1 MVECGIEKMMCKDK
15 LEVLNNLEAM
25 ELFEHIEKWVAQHSI
40 REQANK
46 RYYKYYFNK
55 AWKKVYD
62 KYDELVVKKEL
73 TSREMLFLQKV
84 FYTGE
89 IKRIHKYFPRRKR
102 HICEMKDMCVSW
114 SKRIEG
120 LENLNI
126 NFNKGLLIITKPV
139 LSIDVFGLLE
149 FILINNPIIPK
160 NKINQLLMYLEES
173 EVVYYLDLEQ
183 VKDVQIIDVNMMT
196 KKITCIGELN
206 KDKWKRNKF
215 K

>member
-1 MVECGIEKMMCKDK
+1 
-15 LEVLNNLEAM
+15 
-25 ELFEHIEKWVAQHSI
+25 
-40 REQANK
+40 
-46 RYYKYYFNK
+46 
-55 AWKKVYD
+55 
-62 KYDELVVKKEL
+62 
-73 TSREMLFLQKV
+73 
-84 FYTGE
+84 
-89 IKRIHKYFPRRKR
+89 
-102 HICEMKDMCVSW
+102 MKDMCVSW
-114 SKRIEG
+114 SKSIEG

-196 KKITCIGELN
+196 KK
-206 KDKWKRNKF
+206 
-215 K
+215 